1 MSDQTPKQEP
11 SISERMGSILRNPS
25 GERRQQ
31 AGPRDGVLE
40 LTESIAEDGSVRRL
54 SPSAGPGRT
63 PQEEAA
69 KPEGA
74 GRVEPQPPRPQ
85 AEGEAAAA
93 QAVEKG
99 EAAEGSEAIV
109 SAAVAG
115 AAAASLAGLATLGR
129 ERRREGE
136 TPLGGAGKTLEDIVR
151 DLLRPLLQTWL
162 DNNLPDLVERLVR
175 EEIARVVR
183 EAGLR

>member
-1 MSDQTPKQEP
+1 
-11 SISERMGSILRNPS
+11 MGSILRNTP
-25 GERRQQ
+25 GEKGQQ
-31 AGPRDGVLE
+31 SGPRGGVLE
-40 LTESIAEDGSVRRL
+40 LTEAIAEDGSVRRL
-54 SPSAGPGRT
+54 SSSSEPGRT
-63 PQEEAA
+63 VPGEAA
-69 KPEGA
+69 KPEA

-85 AEGEAAAA
+85 GEGAVAPAARK
-93 QAVEKG
+93 E

-109 SAAVAG
+109 SATAAG

-136 TPLGGAGKTLEDIVR
+136 TPLGTAGKTLEDLVR